1 MPGMRRRD
9 VIALLGSAAATW
21 PMAALAQRPAIP
33 VIGFL
38 SSASQEHYADRLRAF
53 HRGLNEAGYA
63 DGQNVAIEYRWAEDD
78 NNRLPA
84 LAAQL
89 VQRQV
94 TVIVAA
100 GATPSA
106 LAAKSATST
115 VPIVFGIGSDPIE
128 VGLISSLNRP
138 GGNLTGI
145 TTLALELGP
154 KRLELLHES
163 VPAATLIAVLND
175 PTGLVNAE
183 AASREQTAARKLGL
197 EFEVLHAS
205 SEPDFERV
213 FATLVRS
220 RARALLIRPHLLF
233 TAHGAQLGA
242 LALRHAV
249 PAIFQ
254 YRPFVTAGGLMSYG
268 TSETKYFRLLG
279 DYAARILK
287 GEKPAD
293 VPVQQVTN
301 VDLMLNLK
309 TAKALSIDLP
319 PSLLARADE
328 VIE

>member
-1 MPGMRRRD
+1 MRRREF
-9 VIALLGSAAATW
+9 ITLLGGAAAAW
-21 PMAALAQRPAIP
+21 PLAAHAQRQVIP

-38 SSASQEHYADRLRAF
+38 SSASPQQYTDRVRAF
-53 HRGLNEAGYA
+53 HRGLNEAGYVE
-63 DGQNVAIEYRWAEDD
+63 GQNVEIEYRWAEHD

-94 TVIVAA
+94 SVIAAA

-106 LAAKSATST
+106 FAAKRATST
-115 VPIVFGIGSDPIE
+115 IPIVFGIGSDPIE
-128 VGLISSLNRP
+128 VGLVGSLNRP

-154 KRLELLHES
+154 KRLELLREL
-163 VPAATLIAVLND
+163 VPAANQIAVLDD

-183 AASREQTAARKLGL
+183 TLSREETAARKLGL
-197 EFEVLHAS
+197 EFVVLHAS
-205 SEPDFERV
+205 SEHDFELA
-213 FATLVRS
+213 FANLARS
-220 RARALLIRPHLLF
+220 RAEALLIRPHLLF
-233 TAHGAQLGA
+233 TTHGGQLGA

-254 YRPFVTAGGLMSYG
+254 YRPFVDGGGLVSYG
-268 TSETKYFRLLG
+268 TSETEYFRLLG
-279 DYAARILK
+279 GYVGKILK

-293 VPVQQVTN
+293 LPVQQVTK
-301 VDLMLNLK
+301 VELMLNLK
-309 TAKALSIDLP
+309 TATALRITVP
-319 PSLLARADE
+319 VSLLGRADE

>member
-1 MPGMRRRD
+1 MRRRAF
-9 VIALLGSAAATW
+9 ITLLGGAAVAW
-21 PMAALAQRPAIP
+21 PLAGRAQQRPAIP

-38 SSASQEHYADRLRAF
+38 SSASPRQYADRVRAF

-78 NNRLPA
+78 NNQLPA

-115 VPIVFGIGSDPIE
+115 IPIVFGIGADPIE

-154 KRLELLHES
+154 KRLELLHEL
-163 VPAATLIAVLND
+163 VPAATHIAVLND

-183 AASREQTAARKLGL
+183 AVSREQTAARKLGL
-197 EFEVLHAS
+197 VFEVLHAS

-220 RARALLIRPHLLF
+220 RAGALLIRPHLLF

-242 LALRHAV
+242 LALGHAV

-268 TSETKYFRLLG
+268 TSETQYFRLLG

-301 VDLMLNLK
+301 VELMLNLK
-309 TAKALSIDLP
+309 TAQALGLEIP
-319 PSLLARADE
+319 PTLLARADE

>member
-1 MPGMRRRD
+1 MRRREF
-9 VIALLGSAAATW
+9 IALIGGAAVGW
-21 PMAALAQRPAIP
+21 PKAARAQRPAMP
-33 VIGFL
+33 VVGFL
-38 SSASQEHYADRLRAF
+38 SSASPQHYADRVRAF
-53 HRGLNEAGYA
+53 HRGLSEAGYVE
-63 DGQNVAIEYRWAEDD
+63 GQNVEIDYRWAEDD
-78 NNRLPA
+78 NNRLLA

-89 VQRQV
+89 VQRRV

-115 VPIVFGIGSDPIE
+115 IPIVFGIGADPIE

-145 TTLALELGP
+145 TTMALELGP
-154 KRLELLHES
+154 KRLELLHEL
-163 VPAATLIAVLND
+163 VPAATRIAVLND

-183 AASREQTAARKLGL
+183 VVSREQAAARTLGL
-197 EFEVLHAS
+197 EFDVLNAS
-205 SEPDFERV
+205 TEPDLEGA
-213 FATLVRS
+213 FATLARS
-220 RARALLIRPHLLF
+220 RAGALLIRPHLLF

-268 TSETKYFRLLG
+268 TSETEYFRRLG

-293 VPVQQVTN
+293 LPVQQVTN
-301 VDLMLNLK
+301 VELMLNLK
-309 TAKALSIDLP
+309 TAKSLGIAVP
-319 PSLLARADE
+319 MSLLGRADE
-328 VIE
+328 VVE